1 MSDPETSLNDA
12 PASLAASAAQVI
24 ARNSLLAAVDTIA
37 GLLSTL
43 IGSVAVA
50 RLLGPVKLG
59 YYNYVIFLCS
69 ITNHVASFGVPL
81 AARKYLAEH
90 LGRGEYMMV
99 RAIWRLTFR
108 FQSLMAVLVV
118 AAGLTLIAWKVPPE
132 HRLYASLAVASL
144 LPAMLMAMYSAA
156 NTAME
161 DFASNVKSS
170 LISSAIGLA
179 GLLLALAM
187 RWDLPGLAAAL
198 LAERTADLLVRRSYG
213 LRHMRRWPAPSLN
226 HASAQQ
232 VARLADF
239 KRSLRRFCAQAGLL
253 QALNIIVWDRSEMLF
268 LKHFSDI
275 RQVAFYSLAFNI
287 TQRLL
292 LLPRSFVSA
301 VGASV
306 MVRIGRD
313 AESAAGLTLGALRLM
328 AVLAL
333 PVSFGA
339 AAVSDPVVRVLYGQR
354 FLAAV
359 PVLGILA
366 CFAAAKAL
374 MLPAQNL
381 LVASDRQ
388 GALLKVMFATAALN
402 LLLDYALIPS
412 HGAIGAA
419 VANSAA
425 QTTAAVLAWL
435 AALRGF
441 RSRFPGAAF
450 RRLLAAA
457 LSTGIVALALV
468 RSLPTVPGLFAAV
481 AAGVLTY
488 ALALRLLQPLPS
500 ADRDRLLQ
508 LDRQLPVALRP
519 SWRLLLSWLFP
530 PERPRLQS
538 DLSRTVK

>member
-1 MSDPETSLNDA
+1 MSDPDLSLNSH
-12 PASLAASAAQVI
+12 PASLTAPAAQVI
-24 ARNSLLAAVDTIA
+24 ARNSLLAALDTIA
-37 GLLSTL
+37 GILSAL

-69 ITNHVASFGVPL
+69 ITNHLASLGVPL
-81 AARKYLAEH
+81 AARKYLAEN
-90 LGRGEYMMV
+90 LGRGDYGLV
-99 RAIWRLTFR
+99 RAIWRWTFR
-108 FQSLMAVLVV
+108 FQSLMATVVV
-118 AAGLTLIAWKVPPE
+118 AAGLAVIAWKVPPE

-144 LPAMLMAMYSAA
+144 APAMLMAMYSAA

-170 LISSAIGLA
+170 LVSSGVGLA

-198 LAERTADLLVRRSYG
+198 LAERTTDLLVRRAYSR
-213 LRHMRRWPAPSLN
+213 RHMRRWPELPLRDPAEQ
-226 HASAQQ
+226 A
-232 VARLADF
+232 ARLDQYR
-239 KRSLRRFCAQAGLL
+239 RSLRRFCAQAGML

-292 LLPRSFVSA
+292 LLPRSFVNA

-313 AESAAGLTLGALRLM
+313 PESAASLTVAAFRLM
-328 AVLAL
+328 ALLAL
-333 PVSFGA
+333 PVCLGLA
-339 AAVSDPVVRVLYGQR
+339 ATSDPLIRILYGRR
-354 FLAAV
+354 FLEAI

-366 CFAAAKAL
+366 PFAVAKAL

-388 GALLKVMFATAALN
+388 GALLKLMAGTATLN
-402 LLLDYALIPS
+402 LALDYALIPPY
-412 HGAIGAA
+412 GAIGAA

-435 AALRGF
+435 AGLRGF
-441 RSRFPGAAF
+441 RSRFPAAPFF
-450 RRLLAAA
+450 RMLAAA
-457 LSTGIVALALV
+457 LVTSVVALALA
-468 RSLPTVPGLFAAV
+468 RSLPAAPGAAAAV
-481 AAGVLTY
+481 AAGAFTY
-488 ALALRLLQPLPS
+488 ALALRALRPLPS
-500 ADRDRLLQ
+500 ADRDRLRKLE
-508 LDRQLPVALRP
+508 RQLPAAVRP
-519 SWRLLLSWLFP
+519 AWSTLLGWLFP
-530 PERPRLQS
+530 EP
-538 DLSRTVK
+538 